1 MAGYIMTIS
10 DMDSLKYCVEN
21 GVYSTILSEVK
32 NNNWGTPQE
41 GTFADYFSMKEGD
54 SIYFFIKRKIY
65 GIGKLVNITADCKF
79 LNYLDADLPQNY
91 TEKEYQKKK
100 PLLSVGTFQN
110 RCFCTFKPEPY
121 FFLNGI
127 DMDDALSSNP
137 GKFRML
143 RAMWKV
149 SFIKIDDEENQALQ
163 DIILKRNE
171 ECLKTE
177 KDIFAFSSEQQ
188 DKIVEKMSQ
197 GYRLTAYSL
206 LMSASDEPKIRH
218 EMAIEA
224 AICDMLSCRDD
235 TIFGKWD
242 YISHQVIAS
251 PFKAI
256 DYMDKM
262 DVFGYRYIKGFKTI
276 SKYLVIEIKKDDADE
291 AVIEQIMKYVDWI
304 NNEYAHGDYSM
315 IEAYVVAA
323 GFPDAVVEKKKR
335 ECIRNFTKGYRPTKA
350 CTWDSCKLIQYHYD
364 GNDLSFDEV

>member
-1 MAGYIMTIS
+1 M
-10 DMDSLKYCVEN
+10 
-21 GVYSTILSEVK
+21 
-32 NNNWGTPQE
+32 
-41 GTFADYFSMKEGD
+41 
-54 SIYFFIKRKIY
+54 
-65 GIGKLVNITADCKF
+65 
-79 LNYLDADLPQNY
+79 DADIPQNY
-91 TEKEYQKKK
+91 TEKEYEKRK
-100 PLLSVGTFQN
+100 PLLSGGTYQN
-110 RCFCTFKPEPY
+110 RCFCAFKPDSY

-137 GKFRML
+137 SKFRML

-171 ECLKTE
+171 ECLETGGE
-177 KDIFAFSSEQQ
+177 TFSSSSEPQ
-188 DKIVEKMSQ
+188 DSIVKKMGQ
-197 GYRLTAYSL
+197 EYRLTAYSL
-206 LMSASDEPKIRH
+206 LMSASNKTRIRH

-224 AICDMLSCRDD
+224 ALCDMLSRDD
-235 TIFGKWD
+235 DSIFGKWD

-262 DVFGYRYIKGFKTI
+262 DIFGYRYIQGFKTI
-276 SKYLVIEIKKDDADE
+276 SKYIVIEIKRDDADE

-323 GFPDAVVEKKKR
+323 GFPDGVVKKKEN

-350 CTWDSCKLIQYHYD
+350 CTWNECKLIQYKYD
-364 GNDLSFDEV
+364 GESLNFDEV